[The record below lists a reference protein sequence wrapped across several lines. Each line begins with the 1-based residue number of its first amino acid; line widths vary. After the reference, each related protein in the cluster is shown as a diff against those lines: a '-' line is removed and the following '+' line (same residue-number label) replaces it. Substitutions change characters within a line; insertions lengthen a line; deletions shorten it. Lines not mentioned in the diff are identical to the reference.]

1 MRSCATAADYETWRG
16 IISDSFVP
24 LEAESSPGHAG
35 DGFRG
40 RIELATVGGIGL
52 STLHASPH
60 TVRRTERLTGAGGG
74 GLFKLSLQLSGRGL
88 LVQDGREVVL
98 EPGRLA
104 IYDTSQPYDLTFDR
118 EFSSHV
124 MMFPHAALG
133 VDPAQ
138 AGQLTATALDADHH
152 LGEAV
157 GDFLRQAAGLVPD
170 LDPAVGSRLA
180 HNVVD
185 LVGTL
190 VTDILGC
197 GAREGAASVVGKQAH
212 DDGASSA
219 CPSASRSGARE
230 RERQRGRV
238 VAHIEEH
245 LADPELAPATIAAAH
260 FMSVRS
266 LHLLFEDTDTTV
278 AALIRARRL
287 DRCRAELADPAC
299 ATRPVAVVGARWGF
313 TDPAHFS
320 RAFRARFGVTP
331 GQYRRAAA

>member
-1 MRSCATAADYETWRG
+1 MRTCATAMDYETWRG

-35 DGFRG
+35 DASRG
-40 RIELATVGGIGL
+40 RIELSSVGGIGL

-104 IYDTSQPYDLTFDR
+104 LYDTSLPYELTFDR
-118 EFSSHV
+118 DFSSHV

-133 VDPAQ
+133 MDPAQ

-152 LGEAV
+152 LGDAV
-157 GDFLRQAAGLVPD
+157 GDFLRQAAGVVPQ
-170 LDPAVGSRLA
+170 LDPTVGARLA
-180 HNVVD
+180 RNVVD

-197 GAREGAASVVGKQAH
+197 STPEGAAAAVGNRIH
-212 DDGASSA
+212 DDGASSV
-219 CPSASRSGARE
+219 CLSAPRGGRGE
-230 RERQRGRV
+230 RDRQRDQV
-238 VAHIEEH
+238 VAYIEAH
-245 LADPELAPATIAAAH
+245 LADPDLAPATIAAAH

-278 AALIRARRL
+278 AALIRSLRL
-287 DRCRAELADPAC
+287 ERCREELTDPAC
-299 ATRPVAVVGARWGF
+299 ATRPVCVVGARWGF

-320 RAFRARFGVTP
+320 RVFRARFGVTP
-331 GQYRRAAA
+331 GQSRRAAA

>member
-1 MRSCATAADYETWRG
+1 MRTCATATDYETWRS
-16 IISDSFVP
+16 IISDTFVP
-24 LEAESSPGHAG
+24 LETESAPGHAG
-35 DGFRG
+35 DAFRG
-40 RIELATVGGIGL
+40 RIELSTVGGIGL
-52 STLHASPH
+52 STLQAAPH

-74 GLFKLSLQLSGRGL
+74 GLFKLSLQLSGRGV

-104 IYDTSQPYDLTFDR
+104 LYDTSKPYDLSFDR
-118 EFSSHV
+118 DFSSHV
-124 MMFPHAALG
+124 LMFPHAALG

-152 LGEAV
+152 LGDAV
-157 GDFLRQAAGLVPD
+157 GDFLRQAAGVVPE
-170 LDPAVGSRLA
+170 LDPTVGSRLA

-197 GAREGAASVVGKQAH
+197 GAPEGAAAVVGKQAQ
-212 DDGASSA
+212 DEDSPVCPAAPRGGA
-219 CPSASRSGARE
+219 GE
-230 RERQRGRV
+230 RGRQRDQV
-238 VAHIEEH
+238 VAYIEAH
-245 LADPELAPATIAAAH
+245 LADPDLAPATVAAAH

-278 AALIRARRL
+278 AALIRSRRL
-287 DRCRAELADPAC
+287 DRCREELADPAC

>member
-1 MRSCATAADYETWRG
+1 MRTCATATDYESWRA

-24 LEAESSPGHAG
+24 LETESAPGHAG
-35 DGFRG
+35 DTFRG
-40 RIELATVGGIGL
+40 RIELSTVGGIGL
-52 STLHASPH
+52 STLQASPH
-60 TVRRTERLTGAGGG
+60 AVRRTERLTGAGGG
-74 GLFKLSLQLSGRGL
+74 GLFKLSLQLSGRGV

-104 IYDTSQPYDLTFDR
+104 IYDTSTPYDLSFDR

-124 MMFPHAALG
+124 LMFPHAALG

-138 AGQLTATALDADHH
+138 AGQLTATALDEGHQ

-157 GDFLRQAAGLVPD
+157 GDLLRQAAGVLPAMD
-170 LDPAVGSRLA
+170 AAVGARLA
-180 HNVVD
+180 ANVVD

-190 VTDILGC
+190 VADILGC
-197 GAREGAASVVGKQAH
+197 GSAEKGAAVVGKRIH
-212 DDGASSA
+212 DDGTS
-219 CPSASRSGARE
+219 PDFPPASRSGLGE
-230 RERQRGRV
+230 RARQREEV
-238 VAHIEEH
+238 VAYIEAH
-245 LADPELAPATIAAAH
+245 LADPELAPAAIAAAH
-260 FMSVRS
+260 YMSVRS

-320 RAFRARFGVTP
+320 RAFRAHVGVTP
-331 GQYRRAAA
+331 GQYRRQAA

>member
-1 MRSCATAADYETWRG
+1 MRICATATDYETWRS

-24 LEAESSPGHAG
+24 LEAESAPGHAG
-35 DGFRG
+35 DAFRG
-40 RIELATVGGIGL
+40 RIELSTVGGIGL
-52 STLHASPH
+52 STLQAAPH

-74 GLFKLSLQLSGRGL
+74 GLFKLSLQLSGRGA

-104 IYDTSQPYDLTFDR
+104 LYDTSKPYDLSFDHD
-118 EFSSHV
+118 FSSHV
-124 MMFPHAALG
+124 LMFPHAALG

-138 AGQLTATALDADHH
+138 AGQLTATALDAGRH
-152 LGEAV
+152 LGDAV
-157 GDFLRQAAGLVPD
+157 GDFLRQAAGVVPD
-170 LDPAVGSRLA
+170 LDPAVGARLA

-197 GAREGAASVVGKQAH
+197 GVPEGAVAVVGKQAH

-219 CPSASRSGARE
+219 SQPASRGGQGERARQCE
-230 RERQRGRV
+230 EV
-238 VAHIEEH
+238 VAHIEAH
-245 LADPELAPATIAAAH
+245 LADPDLAPATIAAAH
-260 FMSVRS
+260 YMSVRS

-278 AALIRARRL
+278 AALIRSRRL
-287 DRCRAELADPAC
+287 DRCRDELADPAC